1 MWLFS
6 RSPYV
11 TDRNGEFK
19 MLDFKKEDIAT
30 ILVRYNVAMEKNMT
44 PDEAAEQLYP
54 KDPLL
59 KAVAVAIYEGEED
72 DVIDALDALLD
83 AGKDPLKLID
93 EALLPGMAV
102 VSALYDQ
109 GIIFLPNV
117 MMSADAMLEGIDY
130 CKSKTKEIPES
141 KGTVVCHV
149 AEGDVHDIGKNIV
162 AALLRADGFDVV
174 DLGRD
179 VPVDEVVA
187 KAAEIQPVMVTGTA
201 LMTTTMYAFKEVND
215 KMVEKGLKIPF
226 ACGGGAVNQEFVES
240 YSLGV
245 YGEEAAEA
253 AKFANYI
260 LKNGSD
266 IQKMR
271 TEFHTH

>member
-1 MWLFS
+1 
-6 RSPYV
+6 
-11 TDRNGEFK
+11 
-19 MLDFKKEDIAT
+19 MLDLKKEDIST
-30 ILVRYNVAMEKNMT
+30 ILVRYNVAMEKTMT

-54 KDPLL
+54 KDPLY
-59 KAVAVAIYEGEED
+59 KAVAVAIYDGEED
-72 DVIDALDALLD
+72 DVIEALDALLA
-83 AGKDPLKLID
+83 AGKEPLKLID
-93 EALLPGMAV
+93 EALLPGMGV

-130 CKSKTKEIPES
+130 CKSKTTDVPEA

-162 AALLRADGFDVV
+162 AALLRADGFNVV

-179 VPVDEVVA
+179 CPADEVIA
-187 KAAEIQPVMVTGTA
+187 AAAEHKPVMITGTA

-215 KMVEKGLKIPF
+215 KLVEKGLKIPF
-226 ACGGGAVNQEFVES
+226 QCGGGAVNQEFVET
-240 YSLGV
+240 YNLGV

-253 AKFANYI
+253 AKLANYI
-260 LKNGSD
+260 LKNGAD
-266 IQKMR
+266 ISKLR
-271 TEFHTH
+271 AEFHTR

>member
-1 MWLFS
+1 
-6 RSPYV
+6 
-11 TDRNGEFK
+11 
-19 MLDFKKEDIAT
+19 MLDFKKEDISD
-30 ILVRYNVAMEKNMT
+30 ILVRYNVAMEKTMT

-54 KDPLL
+54 KDALL
-59 KAVAVAIYEGEED
+59 KAVAVAIYDGEED
-72 DVIDALDALLD
+72 DVIEALDALLD
-83 AGKDPLKLID
+83 AGKEPLKLID
-93 EALLPGMAV
+93 EALLPGMGV

-117 MMSADAMLEGIDY
+117 MMSADAMLEGIEY
-130 CKSKTKEIPES
+130 CKTKTDKIPEA

-179 VPVDEVVA
+179 VPTGEVIDAVA
-187 KAAEIQPVMVTGTA
+187 AHKPVMVTGTA

-215 KMVEKGLKIPF
+215 KLVEKGFNLPF

-240 YSLGV
+240 FSLGV

-253 AKFANYI
+253 PKFANYA

-266 IQKMR
+266 IAKMR
-271 TEFHTH
+271 DQFHTH

>member
-1 MWLFS
+1 
-6 RSPYV
+6 
-11 TDRNGEFK
+11 
-19 MLDFKKEDIAT
+19 MLDLKKEDITA
-30 ILVRYNVAMEKNMT
+30 ILTRYNVAMEKTMT
-44 PDEAAEQLYP
+44 PDEAAKQLYP
-54 KDPLL
+54 KDELL
-59 KAVAVAIYEGEED
+59 KAVAVAIYDGEED
-72 DVIDALDALLD
+72 DVIEALDALLD
-83 AGKDPLKLID
+83 AGKEPLKLID

-102 VSALYDQ
+102 VSSLYDQ

-117 MMSADAMLEGIDY
+117 MMSADAMLEGIEY
-130 CKSKTKEIPES
+130 CKTKTDKVPEA

-179 VPVDEVVA
+179 VPVDEVIA
-187 KAAEIQPVMVTGTA
+187 KTLEVKPVMVTGTA

-260 LKNGSD
+260 LKNGGD
-266 IQKMR
+266 IAKMR
-271 TEFHTH
+271 NEFHTH

>member
-1 MWLFS
+1 
-6 RSPYV
+6 
-11 TDRNGEFK
+11 
-19 MLDFKKEDIAT
+19 MLDLKKEDITA
-30 ILVRYNVAMEKNMT
+30 ILTRYNVAMEKTMT
-44 PDEAAEQLYP
+44 PDEAAKQLYP
-54 KDPLL
+54 KDELL
-59 KAVAVAIYEGEED
+59 KAVAVAIYDGEED
-72 DVIDALDALLD
+72 DVIAALDALLK

-102 VSALYDQ
+102 VSALYDE

-130 CKSKTKEIPES
+130 CKSKTKETPKA

-162 AALLRADGFDVV
+162 AALLRADGFEVI

-179 VPVDEVVA
+179 VPVNEVVDAVA
-187 KAAEIQPVMVTGTA
+187 KSKPVMVTGTA

-215 KMVEKGLKIPF
+215 KLVEKGIKIPF

-245 YGEEAAEA
+245 YGEEASEA

-260 LKNGSD
+260 LKNGGNID
-266 IQKMR
+266 KMR